1 MHRAGSPATSSRS
14 TAAQNSKA
22 AKPDH
27 PFEQVEQVMSLCVTC
42 NEAQPRT
49 VLSNVT
55 TTVAA
60 VITAMTFSAS
70 GAAPTALY
78 HQYQESF
85 GLTPFAITIIFAA
98 YVLSLLAALLTVG
111 SLSDY
116 IGRRPAILAA
126 LLLNVVSMA
135 MFTTAGSEAAL
146 IAARS
151 LQGFATGL
159 ATASLG
165 AAILD
170 NDRSRGPILNSI
182 TAFCGLTA
190 GSLGAAIL
198 VTYAPDPRQFVYVVL
213 LAVSAVEAFI
223 LWFMPETA
231 QVRAG
236 VIASLRP
243 HVNVPAQ
250 ASQALVRITPV
261 TIASWA
267 LGGFYFSL
275 MPALVREAT
284 GVTVPVVGGLVVS
297 ALTLS
302 GAISVLLLRSVSP
315 RRMLSGG
322 TVVLAAGVVVTLAG
336 VREQLVWLMLLG
348 TLVAGIGFGAAFSG
362 TMRTV
367 LPLAK
372 TDERAGLLATFYV
385 LGYLSF
391 SLPAVLTGFAVPM
404 VGLTVAAYAYGAIV
418 ILMAL
423 ASTLAVTFSRD

>member
-1 MHRAGSPATSSRS
+1 
-14 TAAQNSKA
+14 
-22 AKPDH
+22 
-27 PFEQVEQVMSLCVTC
+27 MSLCVTC
-42 NEAQPRT
+42 TQAPPRA
-49 VLSNVT
+49 VLSSVT
-55 TTVAA
+55 TTTIA
-60 VITAMTFSAS
+60 VMTAITFAAS

-78 HQYQESF
+78 HQYQVSF

-111 SLSDY
+111 SLSDF

-126 LLLNVVSMA
+126 LTLNIVSMV
-135 MFTTAGSEAAL
+135 MFMTAGSAAAL
-146 IAARS
+146 IAARA

-170 NDRSRGPILNSI
+170 NDRGRGPILNSI
-182 TAFCGLTA
+182 TAFFGLTA
-190 GSLGAAIL
+190 GSLGGAIL
-198 VTYAPDPRQFVYVVL
+198 VSYAPDPRQLVYVVL
-213 LAVSAVEAFI
+213 LVLSAAEAFT

-231 QVRAG
+231 ELRAG
-236 VIASLRP
+236 ALASLRP

-250 ASQALVRITPV
+250 ASRAMVRITPV

-302 GAISVLLLRSVSP
+302 GAISVLSMRSVLP
-315 RRMLSGG
+315 RRMLSIG
-322 TVVLAAGVVVTLAG
+322 TVVLAAGVAITLAG

-348 TLVAGIGFGAAFSG
+348 TLVSGIGFGAAFGG

-367 LPLAK
+367 LPLAR
-372 TDERAGLLATFYV
+372 TDERAELLAAFYV
-385 LGYLSF
+385 VGYLSF
-391 SLPAVLTGFAVPM
+391 SLPAVLTGFTVPM
-404 VGLTVAAYAYGAIV
+404 IGLTAAAYTYGAVV
-418 ILMAL
+418 IAL
-423 ASTLAVTFSRD
+423 ALVSMIAVTVSKD

>member
-1 MHRAGSPATSSRS
+1 MT
-14 TAAQNSKA
+14 
-22 AKPDH
+22 
-27 PFEQVEQVMSLCVTC
+27 MCVACSQTR
-42 NEAQPRT
+42 PRKG
-49 VLSNVT
+49 LSNAT

-60 VITAMTFSAS
+60 VIAAMTFSAS

-78 HQYQESF
+78 HQYQDSF

-111 SLSDY
+111 SLSDF
-116 IGRRPAILAA
+116 IGRRPAILSA
-126 LLLNVVSMA
+126 LALNIVSMV
-135 MFTTAGSEAAL
+135 MFMTANSEAAL
-146 IAARS
+146 IVARA

-170 NDRSRGPILNSI
+170 NDRNRGPILNSV
-182 TAFCGLTA
+182 TAFCGLSA
-190 GSLGAAIL
+190 GSLGGAIL
-198 VTYAPDPRQFVYVVL
+198 VTYAPDPRQLVYVVL
-213 LAVSAVEAFI
+213 LSLSAIEAFI

-231 QVRAG
+231 EVRAG
-236 VIASLRP
+236 AIGSLRP

-250 ASQALVRITPV
+250 ASRAMARVAPV

-275 MPALVREAT
+275 MPALVRVAT
-284 GVTVPVVGGLVVS
+284 GVTLPVVGGLVVS

-302 GAISVLLLRSVSP
+302 GAISVLWLRSTP
-315 RRMLSGG
+315 ARRLLSGG
-322 TVVLAAGVVVTLAG
+322 TVVLAVGVAVTLAG

-348 TLVAGIGFGAAFSG
+348 TVVSGIGFGAAFSG

-372 TDERAGLLATFYV
+372 TDERAELLAALYV
-385 LGYLSF
+385 EGYLSF
-391 SLPAVLTGFAVPM
+391 SLPAVLAGFIVPM
-404 VGLTVAAYAYGAIV
+404 VGLIVTANAYGAAIV
-418 ILMAL
+418 LMAI
-423 ASTLAVTFSRD
+423 ASTIAVTFSRD

>member
-1 MHRAGSPATSSRS
+1 M
-14 TAAQNSKA
+14 SKQA
-22 AKPDH
+22 
-27 PFEQVEQVMSLCVTC
+27 MSLCIAC
-42 NEAQPRT
+42 SQPRPRA
-49 VLSNVT
+49 VLSNAT
-55 TTVAA
+55 TTIGA
-60 VITAMTFSAS
+60 VIAAMTFAAS

-111 SLSDY
+111 SLSDF

-126 LLLNVVSMA
+126 LVLNMAAMA
-135 MFTTAGSEAAL
+135 MFVTAGSEAAL
-146 IAARS
+146 VAARAV
-151 LQGFATGL
+151 QGFATGL

-182 TAFCGLTA
+182 TAFFGLSA
-190 GSLGAAIL
+190 GSLGGAIL
-198 VTYAPDPRQFVYVVL
+198 VTYAPDPRQLVYGVL
-213 LAVSAVEAFI
+213 LVLSAVEAFV
-223 LWFMPETA
+223 LYFMPETA
-231 QVRAG
+231 LARAG
-236 VIASLRP
+236 AIASLRP

-250 ASQALVRITPV
+250 TSRAMARATPV

-275 MPALVREAT
+275 MPALVRVAT
-284 GVTVPVVGGLVVS
+284 GVNLPVVGGLVVS

-302 GAISVLLLRSVSP
+302 GAISVLALRSASA

-322 TVVLAAGVVVTLAG
+322 TVVLAAGVAVTLSG

-348 TLVAGIGFGAAFSG
+348 TVISGIGFGAAFSG
-362 TMRTV
+362 TLRTV

-372 TDERAGLLATFYV
+372 ADQRAELLAALYV
-385 LGYLSF
+385 VGYLSF
-391 SLPAVLTGFAVPM
+391 SLPAVLTGLAVPM
-404 VGLTVAAYAYGAIV
+404 IGLTSAAYAYGGAV

-423 ASTLAVTFSRD
+423 ASMIAVTFSSD

>member
-1 MHRAGSPATSSRS
+1 M
-14 TAAQNSKA
+14 
-22 AKPDH
+22 
-27 PFEQVEQVMSLCVTC
+27 EQAMSLCVSCTRT
-42 NEAQPRT
+42 QPRS

-55 TTVAA
+55 TTVMA

-78 HQYQESF
+78 HQYQDSF

-126 LLLNVVSMA
+126 LVLNVVSMA
-135 MFTTAGSEAAL
+135 MFMMASSEAAL
-146 IAARS
+146 IAARA

-190 GSLGAAIL
+190 GSLGGAIL
-198 VTYAPDPRQFVYVVL
+198 VTYAPDPRQLVYLML
-213 LAVSAVEAFI
+213 LALSAVEASI

-231 QVRAG
+231 EVRAG
-236 VIASLRP
+236 AIASLRP

-250 ASQALVRITPV
+250 ARQAMVRVTPV

-275 MPALVREAT
+275 MPALIRVAT
-284 GVTVPVVGGLVVS
+284 GVTLPVVGGLVVS

-302 GAISVLLLRSVSP
+302 GAISVLLLRSASP
-315 RRMLSGG
+315 RRMLGGG
-322 TVVLAAGVVVTLAG
+322 TVVLAAGVAVTLAG
-336 VREQLVWLMLLG
+336 VREQLVWLMLVG
-348 TLVAGIGFGAAFSG
+348 TVVSGIGFGAAFSG

-372 TDERAGLLATFYV
+372 TNERAELLAALYV
-385 LGYLSF
+385 EGYLSF
-391 SLPAVLTGFAVPM
+391 SLPAVLTGFTVPM
-404 VGLTVAAYAYGAIV
+404 VGLTVAAYAYGAAV

-423 ASTLAVTFSRD
+423 ASTIAVTFSRH

>member
-1 MHRAGSPATSSRS
+1 
-14 TAAQNSKA
+14 
-22 AKPDH
+22 
-27 PFEQVEQVMSLCVTC
+27 MSLSVACGQT
-42 NEAQPRT
+42 QPRS
-49 VLSNVT
+49 VLSSVT
-55 TTVAA
+55 TTVVA

-78 HQYQESF
+78 HQYQDSF

-111 SLSDY
+111 SLSDFT
-116 IGRRPAILAA
+116 GRRPAILAA
-126 LLLNVVSMA
+126 LVLNIVSMA
-135 MFTTAGSEAAL
+135 MFMTASSGAAL
-146 IAARS
+146 IAARA

-190 GSLGAAIL
+190 GSLGGAIL
-198 VTYAPDPRQFVYVVL
+198 VTYAPDPRQLVYVVL
-213 LAVSAVEAFI
+213 LALSAVEAFI

-231 QVRAG
+231 QMRAG
-236 VIASLRP
+236 AIASLQP

-250 ASQALVRITPV
+250 ASQALVRVTPV

-275 MPALVREAT
+275 MPALVRVAT
-284 GVTVPVVGGLVVS
+284 GVTLPVVGGLVVS

-302 GAISVLLLRSVSP
+302 GAIAVLSLRSASP
-315 RRMLSGG
+315 GRMLSGG
-322 TVVLAAGVVVTLAG
+322 IVTLATGVAITLAG
-336 VREQLVWLMLLG
+336 VHEQLVWLMLIG
-348 TLVAGIGFGAAFSG
+348 TIVSGTGFGAAFAG

-372 TDERAGLLATFYV
+372 TDERAGLFAAFYV
-385 LGYLSF
+385 EGYLSF
-391 SLPAVLTGFAVPM
+391 SLPAVLAGFAVPM
-404 VGLTVAAYAYGAIV
+404 VGLTVTAYAYGTAV

-423 ASTLAVTFSRD
+423 ASMIAVTFSRH

>member
-1 MHRAGSPATSSRS
+1 
-14 TAAQNSKA
+14 
-22 AKPDH
+22 
-27 PFEQVEQVMSLCVTC
+27 MSLSVACGQT
-42 NEAQPRT
+42 QPRS
-49 VLSNVT
+49 VLSSVT
-55 TTVAA
+55 TTVVA

-78 HQYQESF
+78 HQYQDSF

-111 SLSDY
+111 SLSDFT
-116 IGRRPAILAA
+116 GRRPAILAA
-126 LLLNVVSMA
+126 LVLNIVSMA
-135 MFTTAGSEAAL
+135 MFMTASSGAAL
-146 IAARS
+146 IAARA

-190 GSLGAAIL
+190 GSLGGAIL
-198 VTYAPDPRQFVYVVL
+198 VTYAPDPRQLVYVVL
-213 LAVSAVEAFI
+213 LALSAVEAFI

-231 QVRAG
+231 QMRAG
-236 VIASLRP
+236 AIASLQP

-250 ASQALVRITPV
+250 ASQALVRVTPV

-275 MPALVREAT
+275 MPALVRVAT
-284 GVTVPVVGGLVVS
+284 GVTLPVVGGLVVS

-302 GAISVLLLRSVSP
+302 GAITVLSLRSASP
-315 RRMLSGG
+315 DRMLSGG
-322 TVVLAAGVVVTLAG
+322 IVTLATGVAITLAG
-336 VREQLVWLMLLG
+336 VHEQLVWLMLIG
-348 TLVAGIGFGAAFSG
+348 TIVSGTGFGAAFAG

-372 TDERAGLLATFYV
+372 TDERAGLFAAFYV
-385 LGYLSF
+385 EGYLSF
-391 SLPAVLTGFAVPM
+391 SLPAVLAGFAVPM
-404 VGLTVAAYAYGAIV
+404 VGLTVTAYAYGTAV

-423 ASTLAVTFSRD
+423 ASMIAVTFSRH